1 MRPVPRIVTF
11 AAASILAVLTTA
23 SLPSHAKDPAQ
34 SPSTVSRHAYTF
46 ADCHALKRA
55 ISRRTCQARLMREM
69 EVDTAQKK

>member
-1 MRPVPRIVTF
+1 MRPVSRIVTF

-34 SPSTVSRHAYTF
+34 SPSTVWRHAYTF

-55 ISRRTCQARLMREM
+55 ISRRACQARLMREM